1 MNYKFILLRII
12 LIIFFFSIYEKN
24 VEASRQVFIV
34 MKVNNN
40 IITNIH
46 IEEEYRYLV
55 ALNNE
60 LLSLKKADGLAVA
73 KNSILRE
80 KIKEEEL
87 LKFFKLD
94 QINEEYLSNAI
105 SELYKSL
112 GIKTEIEFENYLSKY
127 DLSYEN
133 VRKKITIEML
143 WNQLIYEMYQEQVV
157 VDVEGLKENIN
168 ANEIQKNYLLSEI
181 FFTLENEEKI
191 NEKYSTIKNSISEIG
206 FKNTATKFSL
216 SDSAKLGGKIGW
228 INENQVSKILLKE
241 IQKLE
246 AGDITKPI
254 PMSGGY
260 LILTVVEKKDKKIS
274 LNVDEEL
281 KKLIVDEKN
290 RQLNNFSLIYFNK
303 TKFNTKINE
312 N

>member
-1 MNYKFILLRII
+1 
-12 LIIFFFSIYEKN
+12 
-24 VEASRQVFIV
+24 

-216 SDSAKLGGKIGW
+216 SDSAK
-228 INENQVSKILLKE
+228 
-241 IQKLE
+241 
-246 AGDITKPI
+246 
-254 PMSGGY
+254 
-260 LILTVVEKKDKKIS
+260 
-274 LNVDEEL
+274 
-281 KKLIVDEKN
+281 
-290 RQLNNFSLIYFNK
+290 
-303 TKFNTKINE
+303 
-312 N
+312 